1 MAFVFNEVEPQ
12 SGQVQDALKRTLLG
26 ISTEL
31 LITVFVRPGNTTG
44 IQGSV
49 LGFGV
54 LNDFLAGRIVTHKA
68 QLGFGHAVFA
78 CPLFGPALGSTHA
91 QTVLQVEPKG
101 IDPTMQDN
109 LSTMYSCCDKLADWA
124 HLVELRSQLLH
135 ELLGV
140 SATGAVQL

>member
-54 LNDFLAGRIVTHKA
+54 LNDFLAGRIVTHET

-78 CPLFGPALGSTHA
+78 
-91 QTVLQVEPKG
+91 
-101 IDPTMQDN
+101 
-109 LSTMYSCCDKLADWA
+109 
-124 HLVELRSQLLH
+124 
-135 ELLGV
+135 
-140 SATGAVQL
+140 